1 MKRKKCSLLIAV
13 LCVLLSCMGC
23 GQEDTPLVSM
33 YDLSRAMLAAD
44 DTLPEMSYVS
54 SSDENASELFSYLSD
69 FDYAL
74 IDSYFLSYS
83 SKGLADE
90 IAVIALKNAADA
102 DAAKKTIDAHVQ
114 NRVAMYKQ
122 YDPSQTNRAEEAMV
136 FTSGRY
142 VVLIISEKQHEVKSA
157 FDTFIKE

>member
-69 FDYAL
+69 

-102 DAAKKTIDAHVQ
+102 DAVKKTIDAHVQ

-157 FDTFIKE
+157 FNTFIKE

>member
-1 MKRKKCSLLIAV
+1 M
-13 LCVLLSCMGC
+13 
-23 GQEDTPLVSM
+23 
-33 YDLSRAMLAAD
+33 
-44 DTLPEMSYVS
+44 
-54 SSDENASELFSYLSD
+54 
-69 FDYAL
+69 
-74 IDSYFLSYS
+74 
-83 SKGLADE
+83 
-90 IAVIALKNAADA
+90 IALKNAADA
-102 DAAKKTIDAHVQ
+102 DAVKKTIDAHVQ